1 MRLFIFCVIAALT
14 LQFCCPQIDSGKAE
28 YSPDWKEIFAEQ
40 LQLLGHRNWVLVV
53 DKAFPAQTATGIEVV
68 NSGEN
73 LLPALGFVLSEIEK
87 ATHVKPVI
95 YTDHE
100 LSYITAEQVPV
111 IDEYRTGLN
120 DLLSGYEIQTIL
132 HDTVFVKIDQA
143 SKLFKVLV
151 IKTEEVMPYSSV
163 FIELDCRY
171 WSPEQEK
178 VLRERIG
185 RH

>member
-1 MRLFIFCVIAALT
+1 MKRFLT
-14 LQFCCPQIDSGKAE
+14 ILIIVTILQSCNAPADSGKAE
-28 YSPDWKEIFAEQ
+28 NSPDWKEIFAEQ

-73 LLPALGFVLSEIEK
+73 LLPALDLVLSEIEK

-95 YTDHE
+95 YADHE
-100 LSYITAEQVPV
+100 LSFISSEQVPV

-120 DLLSGYEIQTIL
+120 NLLAGYEIQTIL

-151 IKTEEVMPYSSV
+151 IKTEEVIPYSSV

-171 WSPEQEK
+171 WSPSQEK
-178 VLRERIG
+178 VLRDRIG